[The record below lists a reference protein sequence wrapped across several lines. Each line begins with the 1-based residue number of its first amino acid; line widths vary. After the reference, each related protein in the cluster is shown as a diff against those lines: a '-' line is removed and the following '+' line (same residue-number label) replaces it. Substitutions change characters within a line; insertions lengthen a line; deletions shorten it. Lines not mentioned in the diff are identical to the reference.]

1 MTKRNDH
8 FIVKEVKV
16 VRIGIVGGG
25 AIGLLFAT
33 QMAEIDSTIVFTKT
47 VEQARALSEQGI
59 TRIENE
65 QKVIRCVQADIT
77 EQIEHYQLDLLFIA
91 VKQYQLP
98 SILPYLQQISDDLPL
113 VFLQN
118 GMRHLQELDR
128 LTHKHLFVATVEH
141 GVLRIGPTTIDVRG
155 RNRTNISVYRGEEQK
170 LSPFLN
176 SLEATFPFVWREN
189 PRTMLLEKLSANVV
203 INSLTAVLKVTNG
216 ELITNSSF
224 LKLAETVF
232 AEFSAVFPEDVQEAM
247 WTNVK
252 QICLKTA
259 NNRSSMLSDLEK
271 GQQTEVEAIVG
282 YVLNEAKKKEIDV
295 PLLQTLYWM
304 IKGLEKKSLD

>member
-1 MTKRNDH
+1 M
-8 FIVKEVKV
+8 
-16 VRIGIVGGG
+16 RIGIVGGG
-25 AIGLLFAT
+25 AMGLLFAT

-47 VEQARALSEQGI
+47 VEQARTLSKQGI

-65 QKVIRCVQADIT
+65 QKVIHCIQADIT
-77 EQIEHYQLDLLFIA
+77 EQIDHYQLDLLFIA

-98 SILPYLQQISDDLPL
+98 SIFPYLQQVSEDVPL

-118 GMRHLQELDR
+118 GMGHLQELDR
-128 LTHKHLFVATVEH
+128 LMHRHVFVATVEH
-141 GVLRIGPTTIDVRG
+141 GVLRTDLATIEVRG
-155 RNRTNISVYRGEEQK
+155 RNRTNISAYCGEEKK

-176 SLEATFPFVWREN
+176 LFEATFPFVWREN
-189 PRTMLLEKLSANVV
+189 PRAMLLEKLSANVV
-203 INSLTAVLKVTNG
+203 INPLTAVLKVNNG

-232 AEFSAVFPEDVQEAM
+232 AEFSAVFQNDVQAAM

-252 QICLKTA
+252 QICFKTA

-271 GQQTEVEAIVG
+271 SQQTEVEAIVG
-282 YVLNEAKKKEIDV
+282 YVLNEAKKKEVDV

-304 IKGLEKKSLD
+304 IKGLEKKSLH

>member
-1 MTKRNDH
+1 MK
-8 FIVKEVKV
+8 
-16 VRIGIVGGG
+16 IGIIGGG

-33 QMAEIDSTIVFTKT
+33 QMAEIESTIVFTKT
-47 VEQARALSEQGI
+47 GEQARILSEQGVI
-59 TRIENE
+59 RIENE

-98 SILPYLQQISDDLPL
+98 SIFPYLQQVSEDVPL

-118 GMRHLQELDR
+118 GMGHLQELDH
-128 LTHKHLFVATVEH
+128 LVHKHVFVATVEH
-141 GVLRIGPTTIDVRG
+141 GVLRTDLATIEVRG
-155 RNRTNISVYRGEEQK
+155 RNRTNISAYCGEEQK
-170 LSPFLN
+170 LSSFLN
-176 SLEATFPFVWREN
+176 LLEATFPFVWREN
-189 PRTMLLEKLSANVV
+189 PRAMLLEKLSANVV
-203 INSLTAVLKVTNG
+203 INPLTAVLKVTNG
-216 ELITNSSF
+216 ELMANSSF
-224 LKLAETVF
+224 LKLAEIIF
-232 AEFSAVFPEDVQEAM
+232 AEFLAVFPAVFPEDVQEGM

-282 YVLNEAKKKEIDV
+282 YVLNEAKKQEIDV
-295 PLLQTLYWM
+295 PLLQTLYLM
-304 IKGLEKKSLD
+304 IKGLEKKSLH